1 MIENLKL
8 LLDKKFYYF
17 ILLIFGMII
26 SSIIELFSIT
36 LVPVFIS
43 SLIDFES
50 FLNFLPNEIHNFVQ
64 KFDETSIIIFS
75 AIFIIFSFFIK
86 SLIVYLVIYFELK
99 LFRDIYLILSN
110 KLFQK
115 YIIETYSEHIKR
127 NKSEII
133 RNLNEEVLN
142 TSNYIRAVLII
153 ARELSVMIG
162 ALIVILIVS
171 GIYASPGILI
181 IILASILFILSIK
194 KKLRIYGEKSIV
206 IREEILNLINYGI
219 LSFKV
224 GKILNLSSLLIEKF
238 ENKNN
243 INQNYLFFQ
252 RVVSAL
258 PRFIIEF
265 LAVIIL
271 LGICILFTILEYS
284 NSETIS
290 LLALISLVTI
300 RMIPAFQQITGAFTA
315 IKFFKPSF
323 KLISKEISS
332 IENNFKIEFSKNN
345 TLITNKNK
353 TFDKIKINNLSF
365 KYESQ
370 NDFIFKNLSIDLEL
384 NKIIGIYGKSGS
396 GKTTFAD
403 ILMCLLDNYQ
413 GSIHYGEHNIKNNIE
428 AWRNCISYVPQESF
442 LINDSIKNNITFNK
456 NTNTQSNYS
465 EAIEISMTSEF
476 ITSLPNKEDTLI
488 GKYGFNLS
496 GGQKQR
502 IGIARALFK
511 RPKFL
516 IMDESTNSLDASA
529 QSFVIRKLK
538 EKKED
543 MTTVLISHD
552 FNVIKECDQILHFNN
567 NKITHHKNIKSFF
580 EEQGI

>member
-1 MIENLKL
+1 MINNLKL
-8 LLDKKFYYF
+8 ILDKRFYYF
-17 ILLIFGMII
+17 VFLVFGMII
-26 SSIIELFSIT
+26 SSVMELFSIT

-50 FLNFLPNEIHNFVQ
+50 FLNLLPNKIYIILEEFN
-64 KFDETSIIIFS
+64 ETKVIIFS
-75 AIFIIFSFFIK
+75 AIFIIFAFLIK
-86 SLIVYLVIYFELK
+86 SVIVFFVIYFELK
-99 LFRDIYLILSN
+99 LFKDIYLTLSN
-110 KLFQK
+110 NLFQK
-115 YIIETYSEHIKR
+115 YVIEPYSEHIKR

-142 TSNYIRAVLII
+142 TSNYVRAVLII

-162 ALIVILIVS
+162 ALIVILIIS

-181 IILASILFILSIK
+181 ILAVSLIFIFSIK
-194 KKLRIYGEKSIV
+194 KKLKNFGEKSIV

-238 ENKNN
+238 KNKNK

-252 RVVSAL
+252 RIVSAL

-271 LGICILFTILEYS
+271 VGICILFTILEYS
-284 NSETIS
+284 NAKTIS

-315 IKFFKPSF
+315 TKFYKPSF
-323 KLISKEISS
+323 NLISKEIIS
-332 IENNFKIEFSKNN
+332 IQNNIESKIMDDNRFKFE
-345 TLITNKNK
+345 KNK
-353 TFDKIKINNLSF
+353 TFSKIKINNLSF
-365 KYESQ
+365 KYEGQ
-370 NDFIFKNLSIDLEL
+370 KDFIFKNLSIDLEL

-403 ILMCLLDNYQ
+403 ILMCLLQSYDGNIY
-413 GSIHYGEHNIKNNIE
+413 YGDLDIQNH
-428 AWRNCISYVPQESF
+428 ADTWRSYISYVPQESF
-442 LINDSIKNNITFNK
+442 LINDNIKNNITFEK
-456 NTNTQSNYS
+456 DTNDITNYK
-465 EAIEISMTSEF
+465 EAIDISMTSEF
-476 ITSLPNKEDTLI
+476 ITKLPKKEDTMI
-488 GKYGFNLS
+488 GKFGFNLS

-502 IGIARALFK
+502 VGIARALFK
-511 RPKFL
+511 KPKFL
-516 IMDESTNSLDASA
+516 IMDESTNSLDTSA
-529 QSFVIRKLK
+529 QTFIIRKLK
-538 EKKED
+538 EKKSV

-552 FNVIKECDQILHFNN
+552 LNVIKECDQILHFIN
-567 NKITHHKNIKSFF
+567 NKVIHHKNPKSFF

>member
-353 TFDKIKINNLSF
+353 TFDKININNLSF

>member
-43 SLIDFES
+43 SLINFES
-50 FLNFLPNEIHNFVQ
+50 FLNFLPDEIHNFVQ

-115 YIIETYSEHIKR
+115 YINETYSEHIKR

-142 TSNYIRAVLII
+142 TSNYVRAVLII
-153 ARELSVMIG
+153 VRELSVMIG

-194 KKLRIYGEKSIV
+194 KKLKTYGEKSIV

-238 ENKNN
+238 KNKNN
-243 INQNYLFFQ
+243 TNQNYLFFQ

-284 NSETIS
+284 NAETIS

-332 IENNFKIEFSKNN
+332 IENNFETKLSKNN
-345 TLITNKNK
+345 TFKKNENK

-365 KYESQ
+365 KYEGQ
-370 NDFIFKNLSIDLEL
+370 TDFIFKNLSIDLEL

-403 ILMCLLDNYQ
+403 ILMCLLENYQ
-413 GSIHYGEHNIKNNIE
+413 GSIHYGEHNIKNNID
-428 AWRNCISYVPQESF
+428 AWRNYISYVPQESF

-456 NTNTQSNYS
+456 NTNTESNYN

-529 QSFVIRKLK
+529 QSFVIKKLK
-538 EKKED
+538 EKKEE